1 MKLEGRHANLPCG
14 WRFPGLF
21 PGEQVFQDDR
31 ELVIFA
37 PLLAPFWTGFSYL
50 PCYHRNYHGVHYS
63 WSNSW
68 QWSCYLVF
76 YQVRSGFFRW
86 RLLLFKCGTLYS
98 FTALIINKKSFFYL
112 NAWSLLNF
120 FLLIILVFLFMFL
133 KTYIYFFEN
142 DKTKARVQH
151 NVTPPFFLPGPF
163 IRYMYSQRPLDWLGG
178 GGVLGFL
185 YSLYHA

>member
-1 MKLEGRHANLPCG
+1 MKLEGGHAILQCG

-21 PGEQVFQDDR
+21 PGEQGFQDDR

-37 PLLAPFWTGFSYL
+37 PLLAPFWTDFSYL
-50 PCYHRNYHGVHYS
+50 PCYHRSYHGVHYS

-76 YQVRSGFFRW
+76 YQVRNGFFGW

-98 FTALIINKKSFFYL
+98 FTALIINK
-112 NAWSLLNF
+112 NH
-120 FLLIILVFLFMFL
+120 FLFKRLIPPEFFFIDNTSIFIYVF
-133 KTYIYFFEN
+133 KTYIYFIEN
-142 DKTKARVQH
+142 YKTKARVQH
-151 NVTPPFFLPGPF
+151 NVTPPFFLPRPF
-163 IRYMYSQRPLDWLGG
+163 IRYIYSQRPLDWLGG
-178 GGVLGFL
+178 GGSTRIPI

>member
-1 MKLEGRHANLPCG
+1 MKLEGGHAILPCG

-21 PGEQVFQDDR
+21 PGEQGFQDDR

-37 PLLAPFWTGFSYL
+37 PLLAPFWTDFSYL
-50 PCYHRNYHGVHYS
+50 PCYNRSYHGFHYS

-120 FLLIILVFLFMFL
+120 FLLIILVFLFMYLKHTYTFL
-133 KTYIYFFEN
+133 KMIRLKPGYSIMLHPLFTYP
-142 DKTKARVQH
+142 V
-151 NVTPPFFLPGPF
+151 
-163 IRYMYSQRPLDWLGG
+163 PLLDTCILKDP
-178 GGVLGFL
+178 
-185 YSLYHA
+185 